1 MTEPNHSQEP
11 YRILMA
17 VGEEAHLQVLLAV
30 AVPLARAWHGRVTAL
45 YVGPR
50 DVLETWFRI
59 PSDMRDVV
67 DEPVVIEE
75 TNVSQAIL
83 HYARQ
88 HRPNLLIVHWKGRP
102 SRGRYLLGRT
112 LDPLIQYAPF
122 DVAVVRVNEPPEAF
136 AERMAHQP
144 RILVPASG
152 GPNASL
158 ALQIAL
164 GLSDLAVTAL
174 RVAPSHLGSTAV
186 SAQREILHTHLG
198 PYAAEKRLYPKVVLA
213 RSIARGIHHEAA
225 DHDLVIIGATRESF
239 VDRLLFGNL
248 PQDLASTLPKPLI
261 IVRRHDPAAV
271 ALLRQARWR
280 IVTALSQLTEEER
293 IAVYRQVRR
302 GARTSTDFY
311 VMAAISFS
319 LAALGLLLNSATVII
334 GAMVVGPLM
343 SALLGIGM
351 GVVQG
356 DPWLLRVALRTLVL
370 GIVTGV
376 VVSGVMGLIIPQHT
390 LTNEMLS
397 RCSPTLL
404 DLAVAAV
411 AGAAAAYAAAHKAI
425 ASDLIGIAIAVAIEP
440 SLATFGLASVM
451 GYPHQALGALLMF
464 ATNLIAII
472 SAVVLMLI
480 WMGFH
485 PSLGERTHARTFHR
499 GILGVVALL
508 VCVGLILGLLTASTI
523 RTNTLRQEVR
533 TILEEEVP
541 TLGEGARLVD
551 WEITRT
557 DGPTLHLAISVEAP
571 GEMGA
576 ERLAALQERLTRRL
590 KRPIALSITTLP
602 VIRLSPVQAPSAIPR
617 TP

>member
-1 MTEPNHSQEP
+1 MTEPTHSHEV
-11 YRILMA
+11 YRILITA
-17 VGEEAHLQVLLAV
+17 GEPDHLRVLLAI
-30 AVPLARAWHGRVTAL
+30 AVPLARAWHGRITAL
-45 YVGPR
+45 YVGSR
-50 DVLETWFRI
+50 DVLQTWFLI
-59 PSDMRDVV
+59 PPEMQDVV
-67 DEPVVIEE
+67 DAPVVIEE
-75 TNVSQAIL
+75 ANVSQAIL

-88 HRPNLLIVHWKGRP
+88 HRPNLLMVHWKGRP

-122 DVAVVRVNEPPEAF
+122 DVAVVRVNEPAEVF
-136 AERMAHQP
+136 AQRMAQHP
-144 RILVPASG
+144 RVLVPAGG

-164 GLSDLAVTAL
+164 GLTDTPVTVL
-174 RVAPSHLGSTAV
+174 RVAPSHLGPTAI
-186 SAQREILHTHLG
+186 SAQREILQTHLG
-198 PYAAEKRLYPKVVLA
+198 PYAGEERVRPKVALA

-225 DHDLVIIGATRESF
+225 EHDVVIIGATRESF

-248 PQDLASTLPKPLI
+248 PQTLAATLPQALI
-261 IVRRHDPAAV
+261 IARRHDPAAV

-280 IVTALSQLTEEER
+280 ILNALTQLSEEER
-293 IAVYRQVRR
+293 IAIYRQVRR

-311 VMAAISFS
+311 VMAAISFA

-370 GIVTGV
+370 GIVTGI
-376 VVSGVMGLIIPQHT
+376 VVSGAMGLLIPQNA

-451 GYPHQALGALLMF
+451 GYPRQALGALLLF

-472 SAVVLMLI
+472 AAVVVMLL

-485 PSLGERTHARTFHR
+485 PSLGEQTRARTFHR
-499 GILGVVALL
+499 GILGVVGLL
-508 VCVGLILGLLTASTI
+508 VGVGLILGLLTASTI
-523 RTNTLRQEVR
+523 RTNTLRQEVHA
-533 TILEEEVP
+533 ILQEEVP
-541 TLGEGARLVD
+541 SLGPDAQLAD
-551 WEITRT
+551 WEIARA
-557 DGPTLHLAISVEAP
+557 DGPTLNLSIAVETTGDIA
-571 GEMGA
+571 M
-576 ERLAALQERLTRRL
+576 ERLTALQERLTRRL
-590 KRPIALSITTLP
+590 GRPVSLSFK
-602 VIRLSPVQAPSAIPR
+602 AIPITR
-617 TP
+617 LAPLPIPTPTRQGP